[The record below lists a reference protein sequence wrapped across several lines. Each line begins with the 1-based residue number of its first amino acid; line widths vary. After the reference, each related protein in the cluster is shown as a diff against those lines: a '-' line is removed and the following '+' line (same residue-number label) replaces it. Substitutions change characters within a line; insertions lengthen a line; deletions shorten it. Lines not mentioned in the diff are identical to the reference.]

1 MDDGGWQAEG
11 FVRIQNRLPQ
21 TYRLALITTSGGQA
35 TVQKLELDQNQSLSL
50 PITLQNRYD
59 KVVLVI
65 SGTTRY
71 TRQQA
76 VYRFSA
82 NR

>member
-1 MDDGGWQAEG
+1 
-11 FVRIQNRLPQ
+11 VQNL
-21 TYRLALITTSGGQA
+21 T
-35 TVQKLELDQNQSLSL
+35 LDSTQSLSL
-50 PITLQNRYD
+50 PIILSDPND
-59 KVVLVI
+59 AAVLVI

-82 NR
+82 QR